1 MKMTVDW
8 ASEIEKDRMVEWH
21 WVRGTERPR
30 QRESGG
36 VENNEQRNQH
46 DQSFDVEMRIF
57 SMK

>member
-1 MKMTVDW
+1 M
-8 ASEIEKDRMVEWH
+8 ALSERDRE
-21 WVRGTERPR
+21 TETK
-30 QRESGG
+30 RESGG